1 MALTVFEEEELGARD
16 AMAQILLERGFS
28 GFTIPYVQGGYFTGA
43 DYFAEIAQLNP
54 TAVICTPR
62 FAIPEGDEEFFKALL
77 SLYRYNAPF
86 NPSFVPFMYSGWW
99 DELVSRGGLKLLR
112 SGSYA
117 LSGES
122 KPLGGKLCRTFAAA
136 LFSSRIRREVVIDKR
151 KGEYVRP

>member
-16 AMAQILLERGFS
+16 AMAQVLLERGFS
-28 GFTIPYVQGGYFTGA
+28 GFTIPYVQAGYFTGA

-54 TAVICTPR
+54 AAVICTPH
-62 FAIPEGDEEFFKALL
+62 FGIPEGDEEFFKALL
-77 SLYRYNAPF
+77 NLYRYNAPF

-122 KPLGGKLCRTFAAA
+122 KPLGDKLCRTFAAA
-136 LFSSRIRREVVIDKR
+136 LYSSRIRREVVIDKR
-151 KGEYVRP
+151 KGEYVRQ